1 MIQEAGGTIFLVP
14 VTVGGQ
20 DFDVILD
27 TGSSDPWF
35 VTPNYQCVDFNTR
48 DPETQDYCWFG
59 TPYDPSQSNTYTAI
73 DDENINVSYADGEYA
88 TGTLGYEQ
96 FTMAG
101 ITVQQQKFGLMNLA
115 GWMGDG
121 VSSGLIGFAYS
132 TITSAYAGIDPSKD
146 KKGATLQYNTL
157 FTNMWNLSLIPP
169 VFSLVLDRDP
179 NLGGLLALG
188 GIPDIPHSPIWVS
201 TPIQSVGVFAGTTT
215 PAYEYYSIYSDGFA
229 VSADASAIFGP
240 IDTENGS
247 QTPLMENGTV
257 IVDSGTSLLYAP
269 NDVADAVA
277 EGFDPPAS
285 FNSDTG
291 MYVVDCTATAP
302 LFGSSVSG
310 KIFFVNGADLLVPD
324 GSGGCISGVQPNN
337 GGLTILGDVWMKN
350 VISVHDIG
358 AQMMRFA
365 AREFYGLSSSSV
377 SPTT

>member
-35 VTPNYQCVDFNTR
+35 VTPDFQCVDFTTG

-59 TPYDPSQSNTYTAI
+59 GSYDSSLSTTFTPIPN
-73 DDENINVSYADGEYA
+73 ENINVSYADGEYL
-88 TGTLGYEQ
+88 TGSLGFEA
-96 FTMAG
+96 FTMGG
-101 ITVQQQKFGLMNLA
+101 ITVPQQKFGLMDYA

-132 TITSAYAGIDPSKD
+132 TITSAYHGTDPHRD
-146 KKGATLQYNTL
+146 QKGATLTYNTL
-157 FTNMWNLSLIPP
+157 FTNMWNLSLIAP

-188 GIPDIPHSPIWVS
+188 GIPDIPHSPYWAS

-215 PAYEYYSIYSDGFA
+215 PAYEYYSIYSEGFA
-229 VSADASAIFGP
+229 ASALPSSIFGP
-240 IDTENGS
+240 VDTDDGS
-247 QTPLMENGTV
+247 KTPLMQNGTV

-269 NDVADAVA
+269 NPVADAVSA
-277 EGFDPPAS
+277 GFDPPAL
-285 FNSDTG
+285 FDENRG
-291 MYVVDCTATAP
+291 MYVVDCDATP
-302 LFGSSVSG
+302 PTFGVSVSG
-310 KIFFVNGADLLVPD
+310 KIFYVNPADLIVPS
-324 GSGGCISGVQPNN
+324 GSGDCINGVQPNN

-365 AREFYGLSSSSV
+365 AREFYGLATDIV
-377 SPTT
+377 SPPS